1 MRRLPECGGM
11 SARGTT
17 TILWNRELDAKLRH
31 YRLTRRFTWAQVAAK
46 MGFCKATCRLRG
58 IEIGLAPLPP
68 AHRKPIPFNTT
79 VDATILAM
87 RERGATF
94 RAIAATLGIDLSSVW
109 NRHRE
114 LTRSVAGRAPV
125 ASQVRH
131 GPDAWHLGMTHGAVQ
146 TDVSSRNDQT
156 DGAPSRAPS
165 SLGGDD

>member
-1 MRRLPECGGM
+1 M
-11 SARGTT
+11 SAKGTT

-31 YRLTRRFTWAQVAAK
+31 YRLDQQLTWAQVAAE
-46 MGFCKATCRLRG
+46 MGFCKSTCRLRG
-58 IEIGLAPLPP
+58 VALGFAPV
-68 AHRKPIPFNTT
+68 AVTRKPIPFNSA

-94 RAIAATLGIDLSSVW
+94 RAIAFELGIDLSSVW

-125 ASQVRH
+125 ASEVRH
-131 GPDAWHLGMTHGAVQ
+131 GPDSRAAGLSHAAMRAS
-146 TDVSSRNDQT
+146 DVSSRNYQT

-165 SLGGDD
+165 SLEGGD